1 MTIEELKKWKDD
13 AERMLSTY
21 KNSGHDMNDTVIG
34 ISASNFLDIVE
45 TCLEQKTGEYE
56 CDHAVVKAYNDGQAY
71 ILDKIRAEI
80 ENDWQFKKYPRS
92 PWSCGLRRAIEIID
106 KYRGGDT
113 DEEK

>member
-71 ILDKIRAEI
+71 VLDKIRAEI
-80 ENDWQFKKYPRS
+80 EEHAKINQNLNTD
-92 PWSCGLRRAIEIID
+92 RAKALCWCLNVID
-106 KYRGGDT
+106 KYRAES
-113 DEEK
+113 EEEE